1 MDHEELL
8 RILERVDD
16 VGITIESASA
26 NEIEDEFE
34 VSHF

>member
-8 RILERVDD
+8 RILEGVDD
-16 VGITIESASA
+16 GIEIESASDS
-26 NEIEDEFE
+26 EIEDEFE